1 MGFYDQ
7 AFSNIGSVID
17 RAAMTI
23 GGKIVANDMMKK
35 QNKNLQADELDVNKQ
50 KIEVANQMKDLNTEE
65 VGIKK
70 EESLVERDKKDLEKL
85 GDQYKEID
93 PSIKKNFND
102 EWQEKYDTAMK
113 SMQGRAEAIAVQ
125 RQNFELRK
133 KLITERMDILEKG
146 GKK

>member
-7 AFSNIGSVID
+7 AFSNIGNVID

-23 GGKIVANDMMKK
+23 GGKILANDMIKK
-35 QNKNLQADELDVNKQ
+35 SEKPTEPDKLDINKQ

-70 EESLVERDKKDLEKL
+70 EESLIERDKKDLDKL
-85 GDQYKEID
+85 GGQFKDID
-93 PSIKKNFND
+93 EDIKKNFND

-113 SMQGRAEAIAVQ
+113 SMQGRSEAIAVQ

-133 KLITERMDILEKG
+133 KLITERMNLLEKG

>member
-7 AFSNIGSVID
+7 AFSNIGNVID

-23 GGKIVANDMMKK
+23 GGKILANDMIKK
-35 QNKNLQADELDVNKQ
+35 SEKPTEPDKLDINKQ

-85 GDQYKEID
+85 GGQFKDID
-93 PSIKKNFND
+93 EDIKKNFND

-133 KLITERMDILEKG
+133 KLITERMNLLEKG

>member
-7 AFSNIGSVID
+7 AFSNIGNVID

-23 GGKIVANDMMKK
+23 GGKILANDM
-35 QNKNLQADELDVNKQ
+35 
-50 KIEVANQMKDLNTEE
+50 
-65 VGIKK
+65 IKK
-70 EESLVERDKKDLEKL
+70 SEKPTEPDKLD
-85 GDQYKEID
+85 I
-93 PSIKKNFND
+93 NFND

-133 KLITERMDILEKG
+133 KLITERMNLLEKG

>member
-23 GGKIVANDMMKK
+23 GGKIVANDMIKK
-35 QNKNLQADELDVNKQ
+35 QNGSKELDINKQ
-50 KIEVANQMKDLNTEE
+50 KIDVANQMKDLNTEE

-70 EESLVERDKKDLEKL
+70 EESHVERDKKDLEKL
-85 GDQYKEID
+85 DGQYKEID
-93 PSIKKNFND
+93 PSIKESFND

-133 KLITERMDILEKG
+133 KLITERMNLLEKG